1 VKRVAWLGLLL
12 AGCSIPQ
19 SRPEVQ
25 PLVREELG
33 LADGASAPAVRL
45 DWWRAYG
52 DPQLDRLVA
61 DALADSPTLD
71 AAIARVRQANAV
83 LSRQD
88 AERGP
93 SADLDAQL
101 QAARLSGRYTIP
113 PPYAGTVRVQGIGQA
128 GLDWNLD
135 LFGRQRAAIEQ
146 AAGQRDAA
154 AFDAAA
160 TRVMI
165 ASSMVQAYAEI
176 ARAERQMA
184 IARQTVD
191 TREASLRLTQA
202 RVRSKLASDIDTTGA
217 QTLVAQAKVALA
229 RAEGARTLATQA
241 VAALAGR
248 GTDYA
253 TGIGPTN
260 LSAPGPDV
268 PADLP
273 ADLLSRRADIAAAQ
287 ARARAA
293 AAGRQ
298 VARRAFYPNVNLS
311 AFAGI
316 QAIGI
321 GNLLSLDAGTGGGG
335 AAIHLPL
342 FDNGRLKADL
352 AGATAGLD
360 LATANYNEAVV
371 AAVREAADA
380 IARLQAIARER
391 EAQRAAV
398 AGLAKLGQLNAVRV
412 RAGLNSRLDLIDT
425 DIRLLDARQAEENL
439 AIDAIV
445 ARAQLAQALGGG
457 FESESQP

>member
-1 VKRVAWLGLLL
+1 MKRALALCLLL
-12 AGCSIPQ
+12 AACSVPQ
-19 SRPEVQ
+19 SRPEIA
-25 PLVREELG
+25 PLAPETLG
-33 LADGASAPAVRL
+33 LIGGTAAPAVRL
-45 DWWRAYG
+45 DWWQAYR
-52 DPQLDRLVA
+52 DPQLDRIVA
-61 DALADSPTLD
+61 DALADNPSLD
-71 AAIARVRQANAV
+71 AAAARVRQADAA

-128 GLDWNLD
+128 GLGWNLD
-135 LFGRQRAAIEQ
+135 LFGRQRAAIAQ
-146 AAGQRDAA
+146 AAGERDAA

-165 ASSMVQAYAEI
+165 SSAIVQAYAEV
-176 ARAERQMA
+176 ARAERQTA
-184 IARQTVD
+184 IARQSVA
-191 TREASLRLTQA
+191 TRDASLRLTQA
-202 RVRSKLASDIDTTGA
+202 RVRSKLASDIDTAGA
-217 QTLVAQAKVALA
+217 ETLAAQARVALA
-229 RAEGARTLATQA
+229 RAEGARALAVQA

-248 GTDYA
+248 GPDYA
-253 TGIGPTN
+253 AGIGPTN
-260 LSAPGPDV
+260 LVGPGPEL
-268 PADLP
+268 PATIP
-273 ADLLSRRADIAAAQ
+273 ADLLSRRADVAAAQ
-287 ARARAA
+287 ARAAAA

-321 GNLLSLDAGTGGGG
+321 GNLLSLDAGTGGAG

-352 AGATAGLD
+352 AGAMAGVD
-360 LATANYNEAVV
+360 FATASYNETVV
-371 AAVREAADA
+371 RAVREAADA
-380 IARLQAIARER
+380 IARLQTIAGMRQGQHE
-391 EAQRAAV
+391 AV
-398 AGLAKLGQLNAVRV
+398 AGLTKVGKLNSVRV
-412 RAGLNSRLDLIDT
+412 RAGLSSRLDLIDN
-425 DIRLLDARQAEENL
+425 DIRLLDARQAEEDL

-457 FESESQP
+457 FESEPQP